1 MARILT
7 RWTEEETTLMNK
19 LVEQYNNNFKLVAS
33 AFPCRTYNQVKSH
46 YFNEL
51 HKNQNKSEVK
61 SKQNKNTVKKQRHLV
76 ETQSIDQEITA
87 EKSTLQNNE
96 NLDQDIS
103 FYVFQEL
110 LE

>member
-1 MARILT
+1 MARTLT

-33 AFPCRTYNQVKSH
+33 AFPSRSYNQVKSH

-51 HKNQNKSEVK
+51 HKNQNKSEQ
-61 SKQNKNTVKKQRHLV
+61 KQENKNKAKKQRQLV
-76 ETQSIDQEITA
+76 ETQSIDLEITA
-87 EKSTLQNNE
+87 EKSTLQTNE